1 VVTGSEGAILVQEL
15 NNHLAIT
22 KHKLDSIRNLTVLYR
37 THRSY
42 PELKKNWDIEM
53 KQLKQSQIDYSTGF
67 VQEHP
72 FSMSSVLALY
82 QKFDDNNYVIQDLQS
97 LKVAAS
103 ALNSVFPE
111 SEHVQALYQNTLK
124 LMRDEQNQKLRKIIE
139 EAGSNSPDIVLPN
152 PDGKEIALSSLRGKY
167 VLLQFWSAV
176 DKSSRIQNPVLVEL
190 YRKYRGKKFEIYQV
204 SIDENRFEWV
214 DAIDK
219 DKLGWINVGDMKGSI
234 LAVNSYNIQKIPF
247 NYLLDP
253 DGKIVAKDIQGPA
266 LNKTLG
272 KFLK

>member
-1 VVTGSEGAILVQEL
+1 
-15 NNHLAIT
+15 
-22 KHKLDSIRNLTVLYR
+22 
-37 THRSY
+37 
-42 PELKKNWDIEM
+42 
-53 KQLKQSQIDYSTGF
+53 
-67 VQEHP
+67 
-72 FSMSSVLALY
+72 
-82 QKFDDNNYVIQDLQS
+82 
-97 LKVAAS
+97 
-103 ALNSVFPE
+103 
-111 SEHVQALYQNTLK
+111 
-124 LMRDEQNQKLRKIIE
+124 
-139 EAGSNSPDIVLPN
+139 
-152 PDGKEIALSSLRGKY
+152 
-167 VLLQFWSAV
+167 
-176 DKSSRIQNPVLVEL
+176 VEL
-190 YRKYRGKKFEIYQV
+190 YRKYRSKKFEIYQV